1 MDFKT
6 RTGSLSILFARR
18 SRWPA
23 RVFGLAVIDT
33 ELHSTRDVH
42 ADGEGITALSVASA
56 PSISRP

>member
-1 MDFKT
+1 MDGLAFDIVCEAVALAGQGV
-6 RTGSLSILFARR
+6 R
-18 SRWPA
+18 
-23 RVFGLAVIDT
+23 LAVIDT